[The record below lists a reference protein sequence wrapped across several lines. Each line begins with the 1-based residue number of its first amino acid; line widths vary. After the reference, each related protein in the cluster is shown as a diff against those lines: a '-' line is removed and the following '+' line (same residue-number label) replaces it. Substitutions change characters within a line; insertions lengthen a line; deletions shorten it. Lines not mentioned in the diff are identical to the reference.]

1 MSLDLSPPF
10 EGAFPTYDTLFSHL
24 QEHAKAH
31 GYAVAIGKSTRSQ
44 DGTIRTRYIHC
55 VKSGRPRDRVSCHKK
70 PLISQ
75 KTNCPFKCCT
85 HLVSIAMEELEEAEE
100 KEKWELTMMNPIHN
114 HEPNDPIAHHQHWK
128 FSSPVHDRVAAMTRA
143 GIAPKQ
149 IASALSI
156 ESPDL
161 IYTMQDIYNLHRE
174 LRAELLE
181 GWSPIEAML
190 HELEKGKFEFNYQ
203 LDQDDH
209 ITLLFFAHP
218 ESLILLKQY
227 PEVLLMD
234 CIYKTN

>member
-1 MSLDLSPPF
+1 
-10 EGAFPTYDTLFSHL
+10 
-24 QEHAKAH
+24 
-31 GYAVAIGKSTRSQ
+31 
-44 DGTIRTRYIHC
+44 
-55 VKSGRPRDRVSCHKK
+55 
-70 PLISQ
+70 
-75 KTNCPFKCCT
+75 
-85 HLVSIAMEELEEAEE
+85 MEELEEAEE

-161 IYTMQDIYNLHRE
+161 IYTMQDIYNLYHK

-234 CIYKTN
+234 CTYKTNRFRMPLLDILSCTGLNHTFFATFVFLSGETEEHYSSALKILHGIMNTCEISFPNIIVTDKE